1 MLILEDFK
9 MEWNTLLKMV
19 TCCLDCPAV
28 IVQGMEQ
35 LTAYFKNRIFFA
47 DEIMTGYQ
55 QLLENVV
62 YHKVPGTT
70 CCITECFHTY
80 TCLMVL
86 EKDSFLILGPY
97 LTGKPTEEFTNCVSR
112 ENRLPLSMIPS
123 LKHFYSQLPILP
135 HIRIQSVTEVL
146 KDYAGYLA
154 SGPFYIHSVEKSADI
169 GETWLQIQENHLDTY
184 QTMLEEKYQNDLNLC
199 KALLA
204 GDLDTCLRI
213 QHVKNYR
220 FIPLDPRKKDTF
232 SHLIYDY
239 SFNILYRIITY
250 AAGVP
255 ALYIQ
260 ELQDKWNHRINNR
273 LVSFDHSFFGADMIT
288 SYCALVQRKSFR
300 QHSIHIK
307 KALAY
312 ISSHLSTSITIDNL
326 ASCLHVSKGHLS
338 KVFKDEMGESIVS
351 YINRERIYHALPM
364 MQDSEMKIQ
373 DICLCVGI
381 EDSNYF
387 SRLFKKYMGISPV
400 EYQKQTTGISSSR
413 RFPEK
418 LG

>member
-1 MLILEDFK
+1 
-9 MEWNTLLKMV
+9 MEWNMLLKMV
-19 TCCLDCPAV
+19 TCCLDCPAA
-28 IVQGMEQ
+28 IAGGMEQ
-35 LTAYFKNRIFFA
+35 LCAYFKKQVFFA
-47 DEIMTGYQ
+47 DKIMTDCQ
-55 QLLENVV
+55 ALLEKVL
-62 YHKVPGTT
+62 YRQVPGTT

-80 TCLMVL
+80 TCVMTL
-86 EKDSFLILGPY
+86 EKDTYLILGPY
-97 LTGKPTEEFTNCVSR
+97 LTGKPTEEFVTCVSR

-135 HIRIQSVTEVL
+135 HMRIQSVAELL
-146 KDYAGYLA
+146 KDYAGYPA
-154 SGPFYIHSVEKSADI
+154 SGPFYIHTVETFTDM
-169 GETWLQIQENHLDTY
+169 GETWLQIQESHLDNY
-184 QTMLEEKYQNDLNLC
+184 QYMLEEKYQNDLNLC

-213 QHVKNYR
+213 QYAKNHG
-220 FIPLDPRKKDTF
+220 FIPLDPKKKDTF

-250 AAGVP
+250 ASGVP
-255 ALYIQ
+255 AIYIQ

-273 LVSFDHSFFGADMIT
+273 MISYDHSFFGADMIT
-288 SYCALVQRKSFR
+288 SYCNLVQKKSFR
-300 QHSIHIK
+300 QHSVHIK

-312 ISSHLSTSITIDNL
+312 ISSHLSTSITIESL
-326 ASCLHVSKGHLS
+326 ASCLHVSKGYLS

-351 YINRERIYHALPM
+351 YINRERICHALPM
-364 MQDSEMKIQ
+364 LHDSDMKIQ

-387 SRLFKKYMGISPV
+387 SRLFKKYMGLSPV
-400 EYQKQTTGISSSR
+400 EYQKQAADLSSPL

-418 LG
+418 LR